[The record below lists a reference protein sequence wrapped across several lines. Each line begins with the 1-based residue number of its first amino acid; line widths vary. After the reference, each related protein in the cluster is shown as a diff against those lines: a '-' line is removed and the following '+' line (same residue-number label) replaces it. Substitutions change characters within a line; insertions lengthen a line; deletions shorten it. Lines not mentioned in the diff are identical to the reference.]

1 MNGIDPGF
9 LSQFKGLPTEPVT
22 SLRGGD
28 AIDEYREAPEY
39 DPSIDRLSPEYLET
53 YFCGITYLD
62 AVSWRYYL
70 PYLLGYTLQ
79 KISDPGSM
87 AVDHFLSNLRPPDQ
101 EPPRFGSLSPE
112 EQALVVSVLDRLA
125 FSDESVWQDQA
136 MVALEE
142 YWGSETLYR

>member
-1 MNGIDPGF
+1 M
-9 LSQFKGLPTEPVT
+9 

-39 DPSIDRLSPEYLET
+39 DPTIDRLSPEYLET
-53 YFCGITYLD
+53 YCCGITYLD

-79 KISDPGSM
+79 KISDTDSM
-87 AVDHFLSNLRPPDQ
+87 AVDHFLSNLRPPDR
-101 EPPRFGSLSPE
+101 EPPRFGSLSAE

-125 FSDESVWQDQA
+125 ISDESVWQDPA

-142 YWGSETLYR
+142 YWGPGALYR